1 MSNTGDVPTPIEPE
15 VAPAPPEPDKASKA
29 TRRMERAL
37 ASLQKERD
45 DLAAQLTKV
54 AEDTKR
60 ASMTELE
67 RYKADAEARAR
78 EVEAARAEAAVAKAE
93 RERERLVSRLVAKH
107 KMADPEYGDLV
118 LKGYDPKTHE
128 DFDAFVDEIKVQ
140 PRYRVLFGSERIVD
154 ESGEDIVPNS
164 RSVSTKTKKQAAEVD
179 LEEFAASMFPN
190 DKARQKS
197 YIETVRKLSVG
208 GK

>member
-1 MSNTGDVPTPIEPE
+1 MSNTGDVPVEPV
-15 VAPAPPEPDKASKA
+15 VAPEPDKASKA

-78 EVEAARAEAAVAKAE
+78 DAEAARSEAAAAKAE

-107 KMADPEYGDLV
+107 KMADPDYGELV
-118 LKGYDPKTHE
+118 LKGYDPAKHD
-128 DFDAFVDEIKVQ
+128 DFDAFAEDVKAQ
-140 PRYRVLFGSERIVD
+140 PKFRRLFEGDRIVD
-154 ESGEDIVPNS
+154 ESGEDIVPS
-164 RSVSTKTKKQAAEVD
+164 ARSVSSKTKRSAGEAD

-197 YIETVRKLSVG
+197 YIETVRKLSIGVQ
-208 GK
+208 